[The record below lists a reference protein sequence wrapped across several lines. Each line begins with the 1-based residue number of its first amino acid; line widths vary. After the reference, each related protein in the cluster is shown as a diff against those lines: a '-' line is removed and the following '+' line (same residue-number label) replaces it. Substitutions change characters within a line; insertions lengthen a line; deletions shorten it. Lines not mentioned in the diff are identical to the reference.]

1 VCRAGSGSRAKTA
14 SGEAETAPLTCCF
27 LSSLIGPPATSMVGG
42 ESVMAGGSRQ
52 VRPDQF
58 NGGMN
63 DAVPA
68 VPLTAWL
75 RSEVPDVK
83 VGDEPVAV
91 DRISGGHSNLTY
103 RITDAAGTAWALR
116 RPPTGMVLATAH
128 DMSREWRFI
137 SALALTPVPVARPVG
152 YCADA
157 GVIGAEFYVMGFVDG
172 EVLGDEDSGHR
183 LDPGDARRTAG
194 LDTVDVLADL
204 HAVEPDAVGL
214 GDLRRSGGYLERQLR
229 RWHRQVH
236 ESAVPDLAVVDAA
249 HERLVA
255 RAATLPPSD
264 VRIAHGDYRPGNL
277 SFGPDG
283 RVRAIFDWELAT
295 LGDPLA
301 DLGWLL
307 ASWGRPGD
315 TAPPTIA
322 GPNRVGGYPDGD
334 ELVARYAERSGRDVS
349 ELDFYVAF
357 ARWRSAC
364 IGAGVYSRYA
374 GGVMGADEPDRG
386 AARLK
391 SLHDQAEAALEALT

>member
-1 VCRAGSGSRAKTA
+1 MT
-14 SGEAETAPLTCCF
+14 
-27 LSSLIGPPATSMVGG
+27 
-42 ESVMAGGSRQ
+42 
-52 VRPDQF
+52 
-58 NGGMN
+58 

-68 VPLTAWL
+68 LPLTDWL
-75 RSEVPDVK
+75 RSEVPEVK
-83 VGDEPVAV
+83 IGEEPVTV
-91 DRISGGHSNLTY
+91 ERISGGHSNLTY
-103 RITDAAGTAWALR
+103 RIVDAAGTTWALR

-137 SALALTPVPVARPVG
+137 SALAPTGVPVAPPVA
-152 YCADA
+152 YCADPD
-157 GVIGAEFYVMGFVDG
+157 VIGAEFYVMGFVDG
-172 EVLGDEDSGHR
+172 DVLGDEGSGLR
-183 LDPGDARRTAG
+183 LAEGVPRRTAG
-194 LDTVDVLADL
+194 FDTVDVLAGL

-214 GDLRRSGGYLERQLR
+214 GDLRRSGSYLERQLK

-236 ESAVPDLAVVDAA
+236 SSAVEDLAVIDAV

-255 RAATLPPSD
+255 RAATLPSSE

-277 SFGPDG
+277 AYGPDG

-334 ELVARYAERSGRDVS
+334 ALAARYAERSGRDVS
-349 ELDFYVAF
+349 ELDVYVAF

-364 IGAGVYSRYA
+364 IGAGVHSRYV
-374 GGVMGADEPDRG
+374 GGVMGDGEADGG
-386 AARLK
+386 ATRLK
-391 SLHDQAEAALEALT
+391 SLQDQAEAALAALS

>member
-1 VCRAGSGSRAKTA
+1 MT
-14 SGEAETAPLTCCF
+14 
-27 LSSLIGPPATSMVGG
+27 
-42 ESVMAGGSRQ
+42 
-52 VRPDQF
+52 
-58 NGGMN
+58 

-68 VPLTAWL
+68 AALTDWL
-75 RSEVPDVK
+75 RSEVPEVK
-83 VGDEPVAV
+83 VGDEPVGV
-91 DRISGGHSNLTY
+91 ERISGGHSNLTY
-103 RITDAAGTAWALR
+103 RITDAAGATWALR

-137 SALALTPVPVARPVG
+137 SALAPTPVPVAPPVA

-157 GVIGAEFYVMGFVDG
+157 GVIGAEFYLMGFVDG
-172 EVLGDEDSGHR
+172 EVLGDEASGHR
-183 LDPGDARRTAG
+183 LAEGRPRSTAA

-204 HAVEPDAVGL
+204 HAVEPDEVGL
-214 GDLRRSGGYLERQLR
+214 GDLGRPGSYLDRQLK

-236 ESAVPDLAVVDAA
+236 ASAVEDLAVVDAA
-249 HERLVA
+249 HELLVA
-255 RAATLPPSD
+255 RAAALPPSE

-277 SFGPDG
+277 AFGPDG

-322 GPNRVGGYPDGD
+322 GPNRAGGYPDGD
-334 ELVARYAERSGRDVS
+334 ALAVRYAERSGRDVG

-364 IGAGVYSRYA
+364 IGAGVYSRYV
-374 GGVMGADEPDRG
+374 GGVMGAAESDGGE
-386 AARLK
+386 ARLK
-391 SLHDQAEAALEALT
+391 SLQDQAEAALAALT